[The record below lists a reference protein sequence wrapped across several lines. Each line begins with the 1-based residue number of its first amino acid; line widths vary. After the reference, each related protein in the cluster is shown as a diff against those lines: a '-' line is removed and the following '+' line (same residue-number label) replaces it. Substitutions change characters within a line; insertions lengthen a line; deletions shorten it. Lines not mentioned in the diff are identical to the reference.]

1 MVYWEAGL
9 HIAMIQHRQ
18 SQVKETVV
26 VVNNLCTYYVMEEQQ
41 SLSLSLST
49 LKKKFYHHSSVRIA
63 SDLPVMC
70 PDGVLPIS
78 AREEVGLK
86 ELLLRVEEEVLRA
99 TKQSLYTITIPADGS
114 HLRYRELGR
123 SCSELSLKL
132 NFYYTIPHLTF
143 LSMHLL
149 FSATAKHNSSQVSRP
164 VVPPLV
170 K

>member
-1 MVYWEAGL
+1 
-9 HIAMIQHRQ
+9 
-18 SQVKETVV
+18 
-26 VVNNLCTYYVMEEQQ
+26 
-41 SLSLSLST
+41 
-49 LKKKFYHHSSVRIA
+49 
-63 SDLPVMC
+63 MC

-99 TKQSLYTITIPADGS
+99 TKQSLYTITIPADGP
-114 HLRYRELGR
+114 HLRYR

-143 LSMHLL
+143 LSMYLL
-149 FSATAKHNSSQVSRP
+149 FSATAEHNSSQVSRP